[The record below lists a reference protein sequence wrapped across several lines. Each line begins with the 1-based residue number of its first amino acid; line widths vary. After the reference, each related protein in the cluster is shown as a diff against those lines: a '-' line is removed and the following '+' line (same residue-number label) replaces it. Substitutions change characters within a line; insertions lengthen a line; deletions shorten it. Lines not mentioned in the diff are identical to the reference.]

1 MSGTTNGHGA
11 NGKDANGHGSDDGQ
25 ERGFTFPGRFTIS
38 AMGDVDANLKARV
51 PELLEGV
58 GLEVLHETVRHRHSS
73 KGNYI
78 SVTVDFDCPSREKY
92 EAAHAVLRADPAI
105 KYTL

>member
-1 MSGTTNGHGA
+1 MSDSASGNGVDRDEAH
-11 NGKDANGHGSDDGQ
+11 
-25 ERGFTFPGRFTIS
+25 GFTFPGRFTIT
-38 AMGDVDANLKARV
+38 AVGATDADLKARV
-51 PELLEGV
+51 PELLKRA
-58 GLEVLHETVRHRHSS
+58 GLEVLHESVRHRHSR

-92 EAAHAVLRADPAI
+92 EAAHAILRAEPAI

>member
-1 MSGTTNGHGA
+1 MTGQSRGNGADHGA
-11 NGKDANGHGSDDGQ
+11 DGN
-25 ERGFTFPGRFTIS
+25 EETRGFTFPGRFTIT
-38 AMGDVDANLKARV
+38 AVGDTEADLKTRV
-51 PELLEGV
+51 PGLLQDV
-58 GLEVLHETVRHRHSS
+58 GLDVLHETVRHRHSS

>member
-1 MSGTTNGHGA
+1 MTGQTSGNGA
-11 NGKDANGHGSDDGQ
+11 DKSEAQ
-25 ERGFTFPGRFTIS
+25 GFTFPGRFSMT
-38 AMGDVDANLKARV
+38 AVGDTEAELKTHV
-51 PELLEGV
+51 PALLEGI
-58 GLEVLHETVRHRHSS
+58 GITVLHETVRHRHSS

-78 SVTVDFDCPSREKY
+78 SVTVDFECPSRDKY